1 MQKITL
7 HALPDDEPWGVD
19 DFVERTEESCRSAAV
34 DLHRKSLMVE
44 EAVEEVLE
52 LVRNA
57 ATSFKSTAETD
68 QFDFLNREG
77 ETRSYIQTIE
87 TNAPIKLRPGWSRR
101 FRRRWPTTAARLV
114 SGLDLLRQ
122 STSAVGHS
130 GRWLVQRNAGDGA

>member
-7 HALPDDEPWGVD
+7 HALPEDEPWSVE
-19 DFVERTEESCRSAAV
+19 DFVERTEESCRNAAI
-34 DLHRKSLMVE
+34 DLHRKSLMAE

-77 ETRSYIQTIE
+77 E
-87 TNAPIKLRPGWSRR
+87 
-101 FRRRWPTTAARLV
+101 FRLKHPEAE
-114 SGLDLLRQ
+114 S
-122 STSAVGHS
+122 
-130 GRWLVQRNAGDGA
+130 NI